1 MASTART
8 SRQDFWRQMVQ
19 RQAASGL
26 SIRRF
31 CRRHDLREPT
41 FYAWRARLG
50 AEAATPVF
58 VPVEVRE
65 SSATAGAAGPPEP
78 CALPGLIEIV
88 LGGGQRVRLHG
99 PVERALLRTVL
110 AVVAECAP
118 AVSAAAAARQ
128 LTAEAGAC

>member
-1 MASTART
+1 MLSPARR
-8 SRQDFWRQMVQ
+8 SRREFWRQMVQ

-41 FYAWRARLG
+41 FYAWRARLR
-50 AEAATPVF
+50 AEAATPDF
-58 VPVEVRE
+58 VPVTVRA
-65 SSATAGAAGPPEP
+65 SAATAGATGAPELG
-78 CALPGLIEIV
+78 ALPGLIEIV

-110 AVVAECAP
+110 AVVAEGAP
-118 AVSAAAAARQ
+118 AAGDAAAARACP
-128 LTAEAGAC
+128 AEGGAC